1 MSISRRDLLKGLAA
15 TGAVAMTSSISGC
28 QTSLSGGASTGRI
41 NGKTNLLVV
50 FPDEMRAH
58 ALGFMGQDPSDT
70 PNINRFAKESVVL
83 RQAVSNFPLCTPFR
97 GMLMTGQYPY
107 RNGIQGNSH
116 TGMPGQFGG
125 KDFGIE
131 LKKKSV
137 TWSDILSQQ
146 GYSMGYIGKW
156 HLDAPSAPF
165 IPSYNNPMEGR
176 YWNDWTAPDRRHGF
190 DFWYSYGTY
199 DKHMSPMYWAN
210 NTPRDNPIKVN
221 QWSPEHE
228 ADIAIKY
235 LRNENGSYR
244 DKDKPFALVVSMNPP
259 HSPYDEIPK
268 KYLDKFDGKTSKELN
283 SRPNVQ
289 WNKEYLE
296 GYGPQYF
303 KEYMAMVHGVDEQ
316 FGRILDE
323 LDSLGLKNDTLVV
336 FFSDHGSCMGSNGEP
351 TKNVHYE
358 ESMRIPMIFRLP
370 GKLKPKQDDLLFSAP
385 DIYPTI
391 FGLLGFEELIPDTVE
406 GSNYVKTLRGE
417 AGDVVPT
424 SQFYTFMPYGAQS
437 YGRRGIRTE
446 RYTMVIDRKI
456 GKPLTYTLHDNRNDP
471 YQLHNVA
478 GNHMDLVNQ
487 LTEKELIPWLEHT
500 GDPWRPTEVPVGVLK
515 AYS

>member
-70 PNINRFAKESVVL
+70 PNLNRFAKESVVL

-131 LKKKSV
+131 LKKNSV

-176 YWNDWTAPDRRHGF
+176 YWNDWTAPDRRHSF

-199 DKHMSPMYWAN
+199 DKHMSPMYWTN

-235 LRNENGSYR
+235 LRNDNGTYR

-259 HSPYDEIPK
+259 HSPYDEIPQ
-268 KYLDKFDGKTSKELN
+268 KYLDKFEGKTSEELN

-323 LDSLGLKNDTLVV
+323 LDHLGLKNDTLVV

-391 FGLLGFEELIPDTVE
+391 FGLLGFEALIPDTVE
-406 GSNYVKTLRGE
+406 GNNYVKTLKGE
-417 AGDVVPT
+417 SGDTVPT

-456 GKPLTYTLHDNRNDP
+456 GKPLTYILHDNNNDP
-471 YQLHNVA
+471 YQFHNIA
-478 GNHMDLVNQ
+478 ANHMDLVNQ

>member
-1 MSISRRDLLKGLAA
+1 
-15 TGAVAMTSSISGC
+15 
-28 QTSLSGGASTGRI
+28 
-41 NGKTNLLVV
+41 
-50 FPDEMRAH
+50 
-58 ALGFMGQDPSDT
+58 
-70 PNINRFAKESVVL
+70 
-83 RQAVSNFPLCTPFR
+83 
-97 GMLMTGQYPY
+97 
-107 RNGIQGNSH
+107 
-116 TGMPGQFGG
+116 
-125 KDFGIE
+125 
-131 LKKKSV
+131 
-137 TWSDILSQQ
+137 
-146 GYSMGYIGKW
+146 MGYIGKW

-406 GSNYVKTLRGE
+406 GSNYVKTLKGE
-417 AGDVVPT
+417 AGDVVST